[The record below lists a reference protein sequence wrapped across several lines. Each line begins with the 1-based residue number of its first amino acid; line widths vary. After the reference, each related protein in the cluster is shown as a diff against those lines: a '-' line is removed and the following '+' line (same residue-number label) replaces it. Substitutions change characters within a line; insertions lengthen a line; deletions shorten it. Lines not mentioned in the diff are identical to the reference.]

1 LFRKIAA
8 VSFIIFQFFVLF
20 PNERIILATTTST
33 YETGLLD
40 HILKPFEKESG
51 IKVHVISVG
60 TGKALKLGEK
70 GDADVILVHDEISE
84 EKFVKN
90 GYGLKRIPLMYN
102 DFVVLGPQNDPA
114 EIRNIKDIR
123 EVFKKIARTDTV
135 FVSRQDNSGTH
146 KKELSLWQLSGID
159 PRKTEKMKYIE
170 AGQGMSAVQNIAD
183 QKNGYTLSDRSS
195 FMTMKN
201 KLRLEIVFEGDESL
215 RNEYGL
221 IAVNPY
227 KHPHIKKENAALLI
241 NWLTSARCRKMIDEY
256 KRNGVVLFK
265 TIEQSKK

>member
-1 LFRKIAA
+1 MFRKIAA

-102 DFVVLGPQNDPA
+102 DFVVLGPQNDP
-114 EIRNIKDIR
+114 EIGRASCR
-123 EVFKKIARTDTV
+123 ERV
-135 FVSRQDNSGTH
+135 
-146 KKELSLWQLSGID
+146 
-159 PRKTEKMKYIE
+159 
-170 AGQGMSAVQNIAD
+170 
-183 QKNGYTLSDRSS
+183 
-195 FMTMKN
+195 
-201 KLRLEIVFEGDESL
+201 
-215 RNEYGL
+215 
-221 IAVNPY
+221 
-227 KHPHIKKENAALLI
+227 
-241 NWLTSARCRKMIDEY
+241 
-256 KRNGVVLFK
+256 
-265 TIEQSKK
+265 